1 MHEIG
6 VCEGLVDAVE
16 KRAGGRPV
24 ACVRFRAGA
33 LHRID
38 SAALVQA
45 FELISAGTVAEGAE
59 LELVTVPVTARC
71 RSCEAVT
78 TAEDDMSGSM
88 VLDCGMCGAIS
99 LDLVSG
105 DELVLES
112 IQIAAPV

>member
-16 KRAGGRPV
+16 RRAAGRPV
-24 ACVRFRAGA
+24 AGVRFRAGA

-38 SAALVQA
+38 AAALAQA
-45 FELISAGTVAEGAE
+45 FELVSVGTVAEGAE

-78 TAEDDMSGSM
+78 VADEM
-88 VLDCGMCGAIS
+88 VIDCGTCGAFS

-112 IQIAAPV
+112 VQIAAPV